1 MWWDELNDAGFTP
14 ELRFRRPDKQPDF
27 YYNSITSRFAIL
39 NALSGK
45 PYLNDKKQSY
55 RMGSFDERRFYTIVM
70 GEPTNPKETIKLFF
84 DSPEQF
90 EHATGIVVAH
100 VNKKRFMERR
110 DTYLKSI

>member
-1 MWWDELNDAGFTP
+1 MWWDELNDAAFTP
-14 ELRFRRPDKQPDF
+14 ESDLRRPDKQPDF

-84 DSPEQF
+84 DSPEQY
-90 EHATGIVVAH
+90 ERSTGIAVSL
-100 VNKKRFMERR
+100 VNKKQFKERR
-110 DTYLKSI
+110 DKYLKSV